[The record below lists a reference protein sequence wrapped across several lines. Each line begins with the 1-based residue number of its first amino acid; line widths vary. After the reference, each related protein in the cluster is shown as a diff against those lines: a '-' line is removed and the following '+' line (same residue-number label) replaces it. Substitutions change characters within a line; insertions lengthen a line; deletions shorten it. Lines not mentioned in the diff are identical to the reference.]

1 MGLLDNFD
9 DPMTQGLLSA
19 GLTGLQASG
28 PSFRPTGAGQILGAA
43 GNAGLNQ
50 MNEQK
55 LMRLKQLQLQHAA
68 RVKYGLSPV
77 VDENG
82 NYHRLGDDGSSEM
95 LSFKSKA
102 PTQFVPGS
110 MTAPPM
116 VVNLRDNTFAPVTQ
130 AGGQGQ
136 PQGYA
141 DNSNLTGEEF
151 LKTLPEKTQGVVK
164 GMLDGRVELPA
175 SAFRSKD
182 GMELMAAAQQVDPT
196 FDQTTYKTRLATRKD
211 FTSGKSAQSITA
223 FNTVL
228 GHMETLANN
237 SDALKNSDYPLWNKV
252 ANTYVSSQGDDRVQN
267 FTTAKKAVIGELVK
281 AFNGHVSEGQ
291 LKEWEETIDA
301 SNSPAQL
308 KAATKTLTE
317 LLGSK
322 INALGEQYSNGMGKP
337 VDGISLL
344 NSKSQESYN
353 KILGKEPATPK
364 AETNSNSK
372 FVNFNGKQ
380 VMATKA
386 PDGFFYVQE
395 NGSTYKVKD

>member
-1 MGLLDNFD
+1 MGLLDNYD

-19 GLTGLQASG
+19 GFTGLAASG
-28 PSFRPTGAGQILGAA
+28 PSFRPVGAGQILGAA

-50 MNEQK
+50 VNEQK
-55 LMRLKQLQLQHAA
+55 LMQLKQLQLEHAA

-82 NYHRLGDDGSSEM
+82 NYHRLGDDGSTEM
-95 LSFKSKA
+95 LSFKAKA

-116 VVNLRDNTFAPVTQ
+116 TVNLRDNTFTPVTQ

-141 DNSNLTGEEF
+141 DNSSLTGEDF
-151 LKTLPEKTQGVVK
+151 LKTLPQKTQGVVQ

-196 FDQTTYKTRLATRKD
+196 FDQASYRTRLATRKD
-211 FTSGKSAQSITA
+211 FTSGKSAQAITA

-228 GHMETLANN
+228 GHMDTLAEN
-237 SDALKNSDYPLWNKV
+237 SDALKNSDYPIWNKV
-252 ANTYVSSQGDDRVQN
+252 ANAYVSSQGDSRVQN

-301 SNSPAQL
+301 ANSPAQL

-322 INALGEQYSNGMGKP
+322 INALGEQYSNGMGKA
-337 VDGISLL
+337 VDGITLL
-344 NSKSQESYN
+344 NPKSQESYN
-353 KILGKEPATPK
+353 KILGKEPTTSK
-364 AETNSNSK
+364 DQNNLNSK
-372 FVNFNGKQ
+372 FVNYEGKQ
-380 VMATKA
+380 VMAKKGL
-386 PDGFFYVQE
+386 DGNFYVE
-395 NGSTYKVKD
+395 VNGKFLKVKE